1 MMFRL
6 VRAVQFLLLLLI
18 GSSDVVAQNMTA
30 AEREVWAMEQSYQ
43 SFWND
48 LNDLDGYM
56 ELWHENY
63 LGWPGGYK
71 NPINK
76 QGIREFFR
84 RGIIDGWT
92 TTNYENEGVERF
104 GDYAVTYYSISG
116 YRGSGR
122 GKGDGDWWRVT
133 HYWTK
138 EAGKWQIIGGMTA
151 PLDL

>member
-6 VRAVQFLLLLLI
+6 VRAVHFLLLLLI

-30 AEREVWAMEQSYQ
+30 AEREVWAMEESYQ

-92 TTNYENEGVERF
+92 TINYENEGVERF